1 MIRQAIF
8 TLWGFMKRLH
18 NQKNFYK
25 TTLSLLGAV
34 GILVGINACQGGN
47 DNNFVSQNSSQAVA
61 NPSLSLGVQRPLS
74 PKFMCFNVN
83 SVRIESWRD
92 TDLVKNVSLLNP
104 RMLRLPGGE
113 VANYW
118 DWQRG
123 GLIEDTSSLPAGLPQ
138 FLRYQARKNSAS
150 KLEDFKR
157 GLETTGTSPLFV
169 LNMLTSDLKSQIQM
183 LEKAQSLGIP
193 VEYIELGNE
202 FYFNI
207 KNYNTVFPTP
217 RSYAE
222 TANQWITAIKQ
233 KFPDVKTAVVGAIP
247 IPQRSGRLQNWNQ
260 TILSTVLQNS
270 EAITLHLYW
279 ENGLNSS
286 SSTPFTDGE
295 IPIVLG
301 EPFRNWQNLKTDP
314 NFQNIQNKKI
324 WITEYNLRE
333 TKPDNQN
340 QEQPKVAGTW
350 AHGLYSAA
358 MSMVFLEDS
367 RVELICNHLLAGHP
381 HFAAVIDKKAPGIPR
396 SFNLSASGSA
406 LRLLGDAT
414 EEMTSAQ
421 KINFPETYLLKGK
434 NNFQYPSLYGWIFS
448 NSKSQKGIILN
459 LSPQPLKIDVSP
471 LFTQAINYEQISGN
485 PLASNVNADLLMNNK
500 GTVSGILS
508 LPPYSITKLSP

>member
-1 MIRQAIF
+1 
-8 TLWGFMKRLH
+8 MKKFDNL
-18 NQKNFYK
+18 YK
-25 TTLSLLGAV
+25 TASSLVLSVLFLLV
-34 GILVGINACQGGN
+34 VNACQREN
-47 DNNFVSQNSSQAVA
+47 DNNFISQNSNQNVV
-61 NPSLSLGVQRPLS
+61 NPSLSLETKRPLS

-83 SVRIESWRD
+83 SVRIESWQD
-92 TDLVKNVSLLNP
+92 KDLVKNVSLLNP

-123 GLIEDTSSLPAGLPQ
+123 GLIEDTSNLPGGLPQ
-138 FLRYQARKNSAS
+138 FLRYQARKNTSS
-150 KLEDFKR
+150 KLEDFKTA
-157 GLETTGTSPLFV
+157 LDSTGTSSLFV

-183 LEKAQSLGIP
+183 LEKAKKIGIP

-217 RSYAE
+217 RSYAQ

-247 IPQRSGRLQNWNQ
+247 IPQRSGRLQNWNKA
-260 TILSTVLQNS
+260 ILSPVLQNA

-286 SSTPFTDGE
+286 SSTPFINEE

-301 EPFRNWQNLKTDP
+301 EPFRNWQSLQTDP

-333 TKPDNQN
+333 TKPDNHN

-367 RVELICNHLLAGHP
+367 RIELICNHLLAGHP
-381 HFAAVIDKKAPGIPR
+381 HFAAVINKKAQGIPT
-396 SFNLSASGSA
+396 SFNLSAAGSA
-406 LRLLGDAT
+406 LSLLGDAT

-421 KINFPETYLLKGK
+421 KINFSEKYLLKGK
-434 NNFQYPSLYGWIFS
+434 NNFEYSSLYGWVFS
-448 NSKSQKGIILN
+448 NAKSQKGIILN

-471 LFTQAINYEQISGN
+471 LFTQPMNYEQISGN
-485 PLASNVNADLLMNNK
+485 PLSSNVNADILMDNK
-500 GTVSGILS
+500 GAVSGTLS
-508 LPPYSITKLSP
+508 LPPYSITKFSP